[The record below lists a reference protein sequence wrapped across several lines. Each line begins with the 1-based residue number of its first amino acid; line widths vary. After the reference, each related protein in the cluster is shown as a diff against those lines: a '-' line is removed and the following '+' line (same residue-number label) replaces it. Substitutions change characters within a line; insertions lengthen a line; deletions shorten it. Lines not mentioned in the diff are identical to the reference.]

1 MAALTP
7 EQIEALSQ
15 LLTTISEQLP
25 DILEKLN
32 QTTTAAGSSADSA
45 AIIAQ
50 KLLQGKDAAAT
61 AAEAASAS
69 LGIYESLATNSE
81 KYATQIEAISKALG
95 LITTELKNQ
104 RDAIPAGVD
113 AEITK
118 LQRTLTLRKQ
128 NLQAVKDTGTA
139 VNQTTRQLR
148 DAENRAAS
156 QPAGGGGGGLPGM
169 VMTMLQQAAMG
180 AQGKKRRRKRRDRD
194 RERNRRKRRRDDGG
208 GGGGGGLV
216 GSVGGFLGELGIKA
230 GETLQEKL
238 STAYGEMETQY
249 KGVSTQSTELV
260 KYTGLV
266 MNADTMVRR
275 HIAGQKT
282 FAETMIG
289 TQERLQALGVTM
301 EGVKT
306 GYKSLID
313 NSFTFRTEMSK
324 NTKESRRNLDN
335 VARYAIAYEKMG
347 LSTESFGKTLDVLSK
362 TYGRTNIT
370 KDTREFGEQLMHI
383 ARTTGK
389 IPTQVATDFTTFMDG
404 IGSAYSFEKAQKIF
418 KNLSLTSAET
428 GVAMDK
434 LLKGVEG
441 FDTLDTAAE
450 RVGELNAMLGGPYL
464 NTLDMVNASED
475 DRIKMLQAAAKES
488 GVSFESLKK
497 FGKLSVGEKMGFD
510 PQSAM
515 RLMRGRTDAEKADS
529 ARRRQ
534 MIHGDVTSYDKLK
547 GSMEDGAIRNAV
559 SITDSFAAAKEGL
572 HLVEGAYTEVDE
584 AAVGMAGTLRNLGM
598 ATSQFISETVTD
610 MLTTLTT
617 GIAWANNQMDD
628 GNALGALGT
637 FFLTTELYKRKALVK
652 MAEMLGEGLP
662 AEATENT
669 EGASPSPAA
678 TEETES
684 LTSVSRTTDEL
695 NEQERTAQVAR
706 RGGTAG
712 GTQVARAAEMTA
724 TIPIYLGNQL
734 LDDSTRK
741 VIVTWMEEV
750 GLNTV

>member
-1 MAALTP
+1 
-7 EQIEALSQ
+7 
-15 LLTTISEQLP
+15 
-25 DILEKLN
+25 
-32 QTTTAAGSSADSA
+32 
-45 AIIAQ
+45 
-50 KLLQGKDAAAT
+50 
-61 AAEAASAS
+61 
-69 LGIYESLATNSE
+69 
-81 KYATQIEAISKALG
+81 
-95 LITTELKNQ
+95 
-104 RDAIPAGVD
+104 
-113 AEITK
+113 
-118 LQRTLTLRKQ
+118 
-128 NLQAVKDTGTA
+128 
-139 VNQTTRQLR
+139 
-148 DAENRAAS
+148 
-156 QPAGGGGGGLPGM
+156 
-169 VMTMLQQAAMG
+169 
-180 AQGKKRRRKRRDRD
+180 
-194 RERNRRKRRRDDGG
+194 
-208 GGGGGGLV
+208 
-216 GSVGGFLGELGIKA
+216 
-230 GETLQEKL
+230 
-238 STAYGEMETQY
+238 
-249 KGVSTQSTELV
+249 
-260 KYTGLV
+260 
-266 MNADTMVRR
+266 
-275 HIAGQKT
+275 
-282 FAETMIG
+282 
-289 TQERLQALGVTM
+289 
-301 EGVKT
+301 
-306 GYKSLID
+306 
-313 NSFTFRTEMSK
+313 MSK
-324 NTKESRRNLDN
+324 NTKESRRNIDN

-428 GVAMDK
+428 GVSMEKMLA
-434 LLKGVEG
+434 GVKG

-450 RVGELNAMLGGPYL
+450 KVGELNAMLGGPYL

-475 DRIKMLQAAAKES
+475 DRIKMLQDAARES

-497 FGKLSVGEKMGFD
+497 FGKLSVGEAMGFD
-510 PQSAM
+510 PSSAM
-515 RLMRGRTDAEKADS
+515 RLMRGRTDAERADS
-529 ARRRQ
+529 KRRRQ

-617 GIAWANNQMDD
+617 GIAWANNQMDE

-669 EGASPSPAA
+669 EGASPRPAT
-678 TEETES
+678 TEET
-684 LTSVSRTTDEL
+684 VSMRPDRLTDEL
-695 NEQERTAQVAR
+695 SEQERTAQVAP

-734 LDDSTRK
+734 LDDSTRQ